1 MTLLSSVS
9 RFGLL
14 AATPLF
20 LIQAASAAS
29 DPIALPTGQMITPT
43 AARGSVFQALN
54 PHVASAPSYTV
65 GQAVSTA
72 VSPDGKT
79 LLILTSGFN
88 LNANASGTA
97 VDTATS
103 TEFVFVFDISTGQPN
118 QLQAVPVPNTFSG
131 IAWAP
136 DGTAFYVGGGQD
148 DNVHTY
154 SKSGGLWAEKGTPIA
169 FHHTAFGVP
178 QPAGNG
184 LFSLPQF
191 GAAVGPLT
199 AGLGITADGRKLI
212 VANLENDSI
221 SIVDFN
227 SNNAVTELD
236 LRPGR
241 SDPSQS
247 GVPGGEFPFW
257 VAVKGND
264 TVYVSS
270 ERDREIVVVSLAD
283 VRPRITARIPVKG
296 NPNKMVLNKT
306 QTRLYVTADNSDLL
320 YIVDTR
326 TNGVIA
332 SVKTTGPGDLGEG
345 ARATGSSPNSVTLS
359 PDERFAYVTNA
370 GTNSVAVINVARAQP
385 VVVGLIPTGWYPT
398 SVATSADGKMLYIV
412 NAKSNTGPNPQE
424 TVAAANQYVW
434 QLTKAGFLTMPAPRG
449 DDLEDLTEIVAKNSG
464 FVHSHG
470 ERGEFHFARGD
481 DNDERHE
488 LSERD
493 ARTMEFLRTHIQHVV
508 YIVKENR
515 TYDQILGDL
524 PVGNG
529 DPKLTMYGK
538 AITPN
543 FHAIATQFV
552 DLDNFYCSGEVSM
565 DGWQWSTAGRGLDLN
580 EKVVVVNYGKGGG
593 SYDSEGLSRDV
604 NVALP
609 TAAARVAADPVYGLQ
624 AAKDPDLLP
633 GTANEVAADSS
644 EGEEGAGY
652 IWNAALRAG
661 KSVRNYGFWEDLVR
675 YAAPPSLGGIPPLR
689 DPASTNTQVAFPADP
704 ALLTL
709 TDLFF
714 RGFDDQLPDFYRYRE
729 WAREF
734 DLQVATHSFPAFEMV
749 RLMNDHTG
757 SFSTAIDGVNTPE
770 LQQADNDYA
779 VGLLIEK
786 IANSPYKST
795 TLIFVLEDDAQD
807 GPDHVDA
814 HRSTGYV
821 VGPYVKRGRVVS
833 TRYATIN
840 MLRTIEDILG
850 LEHLS
855 LHDAGV
861 PPMTD
866 VFDIR
871 QGPNWTYSAVPS
883 ALLLAT
889 QLPIAKRTGL
899 MKAVPVPRPLYDAA
913 WWAEKTKGF
922 TFAKEDLNNADA
934 YNRVLW
940 EGTMGRPY
948 PSTRSGLDLRQN
960 RAKLLK
966 AAGIDPTPRMRTAE
980 RRDPDR

>member
-1 MTLLSSVS
+1 MMTLLSSVS
-9 RFGLL
+9 RLSLL
-14 AATPLF
+14 AAAPLL
-20 LIQAASAAS
+20 LIQATSAAS
-29 DPIALPTGQMITPT
+29 DPIALPTGQFITPT

-54 PHVASAPSYTV
+54 PHVASSPNYTV
-65 GQAVSTA
+65 GQAMSTA

-79 LLILTSGFN
+79 LLVLTSGYN
-88 LNANASGTA
+88 LNANAAGTA

-103 TEFVFVFDISTGQPN
+103 VEFVFVFDISTGTPN
-118 QLQAVPVPNTFSG
+118 QLQALPVPNTFSG

-136 DGTAFYVGGGQD
+136 DGSAFYVAGGQD
-148 DNVHTY
+148 DNVHTFTRN
-154 SKSGGLWAEKGTPIA
+154 GTLWAEKGTPIA

-178 QPAGNG
+178 QPAGLG
-184 LFSLPQF
+184 LFSLPGL
-191 GAAVGPLT
+191 GAATSPLA
-199 AGLGITADGRKLI
+199 AGLGVTADGRKLI

-227 SNNAVTELD
+227 SNNAITELD

-241 SDPSQS
+241 NDPAQS

-257 VAVKGND
+257 VAVKGSD

-283 VRPRITARIPVKG
+283 VTPKITARIPVKG
-296 NPNKMVLNKT
+296 NPNKMLLNKA

-320 YIVDTR
+320 YVIDTR
-326 TNGVIA
+326 TNAVIA
-332 SVKTTGPGDLGEG
+332 SVKTTGPDDLGKG
-345 ARATGSSPNSVTLS
+345 ARATGSTPNSVTLS
-359 PDERFAYVTNA
+359 PDERTAYVTNG
-370 GTNSVAVINVARAQP
+370 GTNSVAVVDVTRAQP

-398 SVATSADGKMLYIV
+398 SVATSADGKMLYII
-412 NAKSNTGPNPQE
+412 NSKSNTGPNPQE

-449 DDLEDLTEIVAKNSG
+449 DDLEDLTEVVAKNNG
-464 FVHSHG
+464 FHSHG
-470 ERGEFHFARGD
+470 GRGEG
-481 DNDERHE
+481 DERRE
-488 LSERD
+488 PDERD
-493 ARTMEFLRTHIQHVV
+493 ARTMEFLRSHIQHVI

-529 DPKLTMYGK
+529 DPALTMYGK

-543 FHAIATQFV
+543 FHAIASQFV

-609 TAAARVAADPVYGLQ
+609 TAARTAADPVYGIE

-633 GTANEVAADSS
+633 GTANVVAADGP

-661 KSVRNYGFWEDLVR
+661 KSVRNYGFFQDLVR
-675 YAAPPSLGGIPPLR
+675 YQAPASFGGLPPLR
-689 DPASTNTQVAFPADP
+689 DPASSNTQVAFPTDP

-714 RGFDDQLPDFYRYRE
+714 RGFDDQLPDFYRYQE

-734 DLQVATHSFPAFEMV
+734 DQQVANHSFPAFELV
-749 RLMNDHTG
+749 RFMNDHTG

-779 VGLLIEK
+779 VGLLIQK
-786 IANSPYKST
+786 IANSPYRSN
-795 TLIFVLEDDAQD
+795 TLIFVVEDDAQD

-814 HRSTGYV
+814 HRSIGFV
-821 VGPYVKRGRVVS
+821 AGAYVKHGQVVS
-833 TRYATIN
+833 THYATVN
-840 MLRTIEDILG
+840 VLRTIEDVLG
-850 LEHLS
+850 LQHLS

-866 VFDIR
+866 VFDVR
-871 QGPNWTYSAVPS
+871 QGPNWSYSAVPS
-883 ALLLAT
+883 ALLLST
-889 QLPIAKRTGL
+889 QLPITKHASL
-899 MKAVPVPRPLYDAA
+899 KAVPVPQLLHDAA
-913 WWAEKTKGF
+913 WWTEKTKGF
-922 TFAKEDLNNADA
+922 TFVKEDLNDADA
-934 YNRVLW
+934 YNRMLW
-940 EGTMGRPY
+940 EGTMATPY
-948 PSTRSGLDLRQN
+948 PTTRSGLDLRHN

-966 AAGIDPTPRMRTAE
+966 AAGIVPTPGKRVAE
-980 RRDPDR
+980 RRNPVR